1 MVGTVGNVGGAWEHA
16 ILPRIRDH
24 LPTQTILEIAPGF
37 GRWTHYLKDYCR
49 ELWIVDRIGECIE
62 ACRQRFASDSHV
74 HCYLNDGRSL
84 PMIPDASVD
93 FVFSFDSLVYT
104 KRDVV
109 EAYLRELGTKI
120 ENRRKRIHSPFQF
133 RRIRQLLPRADPA
146 GTGKSAN
153 QSEDF

>member
-1 MVGTVGNVGGAWEHA
+1 
-16 ILPRIRDH
+16 
-24 LPTQTILEIAPGF
+24 LEIAAGF

-93 FVFSFDSLVYT
+93 FVFSFDSLVHT

-109 EAYLRELGTKI
+109 EAYLRELGTKLKI
-120 ENRRKRIHSPFQF
+120 SAEKDSFTIP
-133 RRIRQLLPRADPA
+133 I
-146 GTGKSAN
+146 SAN
-153 QSEDF
+153 TPTPSASGSRRHWQIR